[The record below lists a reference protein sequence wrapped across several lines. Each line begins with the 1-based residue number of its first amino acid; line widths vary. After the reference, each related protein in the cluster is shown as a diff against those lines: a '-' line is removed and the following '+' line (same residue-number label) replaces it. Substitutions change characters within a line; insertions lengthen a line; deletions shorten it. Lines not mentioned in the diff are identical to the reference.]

1 VEQEVVGVLSGPIL
15 VIDDDA
21 DCRESICQLLDEE
34 GFTVASAENG
44 ARGLA
49 MAVSAPPALVLCDVR
64 MPVMDGTE
72 TLARLRGTPAT
83 ARVPFVF
90 LSAGVDMKEVRRGMN
105 LGADDY
111 LIKPFSSEDLLAA
124 VHARLRRHAL
134 GDRPARVAA
143 TLPEPSRPDERLMP
157 GLIAGRYRLIRRA
170 GRGGMGAVF
179 EALDVSR
186 DEPVAV
192 KFLVPHRGS
201 TERFRRECA
210 VLSRLHHP
218 RVVHYR
224 ERGMTRDG
232 DPFLVMDWLAGEDLA
247 ARLTRGNLSFD
258 EGARVLR
265 CAAEALAVVHGAG
278 VVHRDIK
285 PSNLFLVDG
294 EIDRLVL
301 IDFGIA
307 RTPDAMELTGPGEV
321 LGTPGYLA
329 PEQLES
335 GDAATPSSDV
345 FSLACTV
352 YASLVGQ
359 SPFLGATVA
368 ASLAR
373 LLSDELPAVRT
384 LRGDIPAALDAV
396 LTAMLERDPAARP
409 RDGQATLDLLARP

>member
-1 VEQEVVGVLSGPIL
+1 MLSGPIL

-21 DCRESICQLLDEE
+21 DCREAIVQILGED
-34 GFTVASAENG
+34 GFTVLSAENG
-44 ARGLA
+44 AQGLA
-49 MAVSAPPALVLCDVR
+49 MAVETPPALVLCDVR
-64 MPVMDGTE
+64 MPVMDGCE
-72 TLARLRGTPAT
+72 TLARLRGTPET

-90 LSAGVDMKEVRRGMN
+90 LSANVDMKEVRRGMN

-111 LIKPFSSEDLLAA
+111 LIKPFSGEDLLAA
-124 VHARLRRHAL
+124 VHARLRRNAL
-134 GDRPARVAA
+134 AEKPARPPA
-143 TLPEPSRPDERLMP
+143 TMPEPSRPDGRLMP
-157 GLIAGRYRLIRRA
+157 DLIAGRYRLIRRA

-179 EALDVSR
+179 EALDVR
-186 DEPVAV
+186 CDEPVAV
-192 KFLVPHRGS
+192 KFLVPYRGS
-201 TERFRRECA
+201 TGRFGRECE

-224 ERGMTRDG
+224 ERGTTRDG

-258 EGARVLR
+258 EGTQVLR

-278 VVHRDIK
+278 IVHRDIK

-307 RTPDAMELTGPGEV
+307 HTPDALELTGPGEV

-329 PEQLES
+329 PEQLER

-359 SPFLGATVA
+359 SPYLGATVA

-373 LLSDELPAVRT
+373 LLSDELPPIRT
-384 LRGDIPAALDAV
+384 LRPDVPPALDAV

-409 RDGQATLDLLARP
+409 RDGQATLDLLARL

>member
-1 VEQEVVGVLSGPIL
+1 MEQVSVAVRSGPIL

-21 DCRESICQLLDEE
+21 DCRGSICELLGED
-34 GFTVASAENG
+34 GFTVMSAENG
-44 ARGLA
+44 AEGLA
-49 MAVSAPPALVLCDVR
+49 MAAQSPPALVLCDVR
-64 MPVMDGTE
+64 MPVMDGCE
-72 TLARLRGTPAT
+72 TLARLRASPET
-83 ARVPFVF
+83 ASVPFVF
-90 LSAGVDMKEVRRGMN
+90 LSANVDMKEVRRGMN

-111 LIKPFSSEDLLAA
+111 LIKPFSGEDLLAA
-124 VHARLRRHAL
+124 VHARLRRNAL
-134 GDRPARVAA
+134 GEVPARAAA
-143 TLPEPSRPDERLMP
+143 TMPEPSRPDGRLMP
-157 GLIAGRYRLIRRA
+157 ELIAGRYRLTRRA

-179 EALDVSR
+179 EALDVSS

-192 KFLVPHRGS
+192 KFLVPHRG
-201 TERFRRECA
+201 TAERFQRECA

-224 ERGMTRDG
+224 ERGVTRDG

-247 ARLTRGNLSFD
+247 TRLTRGNLGFD

-265 CAAEALAVVHGAG
+265 CAAEALAAVHGAG
-278 VVHRDIK
+278 VVHRDVK
-285 PSNLFLVDG
+285 PGNLFLVDG

-307 RTPDAMELTGPGEV
+307 RTPGAVDLTGPCEV

-329 PEQLES
+329 PEQLEH

-352 YASLVGQ
+352 YSALVGQ

-373 LLSDELPAVRT
+373 LLSDELPAIRT
-384 LRGDIPAALDAV
+384 LRPDIPPALDAV

-409 RDGQATLDLLARP
+409 RDGQGVLDRLSLP